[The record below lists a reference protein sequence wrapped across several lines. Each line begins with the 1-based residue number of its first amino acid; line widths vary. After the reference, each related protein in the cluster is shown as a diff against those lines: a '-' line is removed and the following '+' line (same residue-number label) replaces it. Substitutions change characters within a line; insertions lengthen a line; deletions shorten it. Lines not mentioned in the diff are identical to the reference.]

1 MPSTN
6 SENSAQ
12 VAIYKIIV
20 PVLLSAL
27 TFILGITGFFAI
39 KWMASIDSRLANLE
53 TAAQSSIELRYRIEQ
68 LEKSVKVASMLPV
81 FPENSDAHRKQ
92 DGVFVKPD
100 EINFQRK
107 KKTA

>member
-1 MPSTN
+1 MSSTN

-12 VAIYKIIV
+12 VAIYKILV
-20 PVLLSAL
+20 PILLSAL

-53 TAAQSSIELRYRIEQ
+53 TAAQSSIELRYRVEQ
-68 LEKSVKVASMLPV
+68 LEKSVKVASAIIPMRP
-81 FPENSDAHRKQ
+81 FDDPRHTQ
-92 DGVFVKPD
+92 DKYFVKPD

-107 KKTA
+107 KKSA